1 VFVQNVELVDHE
13 KCLVVP
19 SVVWLEPFDGVDSV
33 LGRATYVSRECG
45 LFRKILDGGKNGELC
60 LSSVSGSKFNNRTG
74 DQIKRSAAR
83 PAAPLMPEA
92 DPLRAAQRRC
102 QELGEAAASDPDC
115 LAVWAETR
123 DRFLGRERD
132 RTGGE

>member
-1 VFVQNVELVDHE
+1 ME
-13 KCLVVP
+13 
-19 SVVWLEPFDGVDSV
+19 GSV
-33 LGRATYVSRECG
+33 LARIAAIAFVAIAITATLVEMGRDEAG
-45 LFRKILDGGKNGELC
+45 
-60 LSSVSGSKFNNRTG
+60 
-74 DQIKRSAAR
+74 QAAR

-92 DPLRAAQRRC
+92 EPLRAEQRRC

-115 LAVWAETR
+115 LAIWAETR